1 MSIEWLKQY
10 LLWGLFFFVATVILT
25 LVYAGVKYIIKTIKK
40 RFYGKG

>member
-10 LLWGLFFFVATVILT
+10 LLWGLFFFVATVVLT

-40 RFYGKG
+40 RLHDKD